1 MKRITAITLTLA
13 FLLLLPATTFADA
26 EKKDWFGMWAMNH
39 DGHPGTLNITDTKV
53 DCAGPLWCD
62 MAVRYVDNR
71 GMKFTGRIEKIDNN
85 GQHMVFYIN
94 FPGNT
99 KSLMPSSLAGTRA
112 NWPEP
117 PIGEG
122 ALLASLRPGD
132 KRRRTKSIFTDG
144 PTTELVEIQG
154 VHRCLLVTIPPSS
167 LTEIPPRTAP
177 R

>member
-99 KSLMPSSLAGTRA
+99 QKFDAFIFSGDKGKLAGTTYWGGRTFGFFA
-112 NWPEP
+112 T
-117 PIGEG
+117 
-122 ALLASLRPGD
+122 
-132 KRRRTKSIFTDG
+132 RR
-144 PTTELVEIQG
+144 
-154 VHRCLLVTIPPSS
+154 
-167 LTEIPPRTAP
+167 
-177 R
+177 